1 MRGFT
6 IVLGLLLAAA
16 GSHAAPRPA
25 APAQAAAPISDD
37 ANLMCA
43 RVPLRCPR
51 FKHVVT
57 FPAHALSW
65 STFGDFALHTRG
77 VNWTGSD
84 GAMSL
89 TMRRPKDFD
98 GDSLRLMFFYQ
109 VLDDSAGDIQLVVTP
124 VSLKHESSF
133 ETYGSVGTDPIAA
146 PETLTILQ
154 ERSVIVTG
162 GNGWNPKGGE
172 WWYFEIGRQG
182 SFEGG
187 LRLMSVAVE
196 Y

>member
-1 MRGFT
+1 MRVAV
-6 IVLGLLLAAA
+6 IVLVSLLAAA
-16 GSHAAPRPA
+16 GTRA
-25 APAQAAAPISDD
+25 APAPAVPIRASDD
-37 ANLMCA
+37 ANLLCA
-43 RVPLRCPR
+43 RVLDKCPR
-51 FKHVVT
+51 FRHAVS

-77 VNWTGSD
+77 VDWTGSD

-89 TMRRPKDFD
+89 TMRRPKDFK
-98 GDSLRLMFFYQ
+98 GDRIRLLFFYQ

-146 PETLTILQ
+146 PETPTILH
-154 ERSVIVTG
+154 ERSVIVAG
-162 GNGWNPKGGE
+162 GNGWNPAGGE

>member
-1 MRGFT
+1 MRGFAT
-6 IVLGLLLAAA
+6 VLALLLAAT
-16 GSHAAPRPA
+16 GSHAASRPEIAPRA
-25 APAQAAAPISDD
+25 TAPVADD
-37 ANLMCA
+37 ANLLCA
-43 RVPLRCPR
+43 RVPARCPR
-51 FKHVVT
+51 FKHVLS

-77 VNWTGSD
+77 VDWTGSD
-84 GAMSL
+84 GAMSF
-89 TMRRPKDFD
+89 TMRRPKDFS
-98 GDSLRLMFFYQ
+98 GDRIRLLFFYQ

-146 PETLTILQ
+146 PETLTILH

-162 GNGWNPKGGE
+162 GNGWNPTGGE

>member
-1 MRGFT
+1 MRVAV
-6 IVLGLLLAAA
+6 IVLVSLLAA
-16 GSHAAPRPA
+16 GSQA
-25 APAQAAAPISDD
+25 APAPAVPAQGSAVDADD
-37 ANLMCA
+37 ANLLCA
-43 RVPLRCPR
+43 RMPDKCPR
-51 FKHVVT
+51 FRHVVS

-77 VNWTGSD
+77 VDWTGSD

-89 TMRRPKDFD
+89 TMRRPKDFR
-98 GDSLRLMFFYQ
+98 GDRVRLLFFYQ

-124 VSLKHESSF
+124 VSLRHESSF

-162 GNGWNPKGGE
+162 GYGWNPAGGE

>member
-1 MRGFT
+1 MRVAV
-6 IVLGLLLAAA
+6 IVLVSLLAA
-16 GSHAAPRPA
+16 GSHAAP
-25 APAQAAAPISDD
+25 APAVSAWVPAVDADE
-37 ANLMCA
+37 ANLLCA
-43 RVPLRCPR
+43 RLPDKCPR
-51 FKHVVT
+51 FHHVVS
-57 FPAHALSW
+57 FPAHALSR

-77 VNWTGSD
+77 VDWTGSD

-89 TMRRPKDFD
+89 TMRRPKDFK
-98 GDSLRLMFFYQ
+98 GDRVRLLFFYQ

-124 VSLKHESSF
+124 VSLRHESSF
-133 ETYGSVGTDPIAA
+133 ETYGSLGTEPIAA
-146 PETLTILQ
+146 PETLTILH

-162 GNGWNPKGGE
+162 GYGWNPAGGE
-172 WWYFEIGRQG
+172 WWYFEVGRQG

>member
-1 MRGFT
+1 MRVAV
-6 IVLGLLLAAA
+6 IVLVSLLAA
-16 GSHAAPRPA
+16 GSNA
-25 APAQAAAPISDD
+25 APAPAVS
-37 ANLMCA
+37 A
-43 RVPLRCPR
+43 RVPAVDAGEANLLCARLPDKCPR
-51 FKHVVT
+51 FHHVVS
-57 FPAHALSW
+57 FPAHALSR

-77 VNWTGSD
+77 VDWTGSD

-89 TMRRPKDFD
+89 TMRRPKDFK
-98 GDSLRLMFFYQ
+98 GDRVRLLFFYQ

-124 VSLKHESSF
+124 VSLRHESSF
-133 ETYGSVGTDPIAA
+133 ETYGSVGTEPIAA
-146 PETLTILQ
+146 PETLTILH

-162 GNGWNPKGGE
+162 GYGWNPAGGE